1 MVQCIITLNGVWLN
15 ANSNNI
21 LLIRIP
27 YTDFDK
33 IDINYLKERIR

>member
-15 ANSNNI
+15 VNSNKI
-21 LLIRIP
+21 PLIRIP

-33 IDINYLKERIR
+33 IDKNYLKERIK